1 MLGWFYRCPPVR
13 VGTGGLDWSRSRV
26 DVLEDRDRSIELEL
40 EWLRL
45 EPGPAHKGSDRDRF
59 PQKNHFLNK

>member
-26 DVLEDRDRSIELEL
+26 DVLEDRDRSRES
-40 EWLRL
+40 
-45 EPGPAHKGSDRDRF
+45 GPARMGLFWKKVRCAY
-59 PQKNHFLNK
+59 